1 MNKCETCRANKVC
14 DHNRF
19 GFETCGNYIPTN
31 EWISVEDRLPEAGQ
45 EILGYFARFEYVKT
59 TSIVASTDGTIMFE
73 WWNGKY
79 KLEGSELT
87 HWMPLPEPPK
97 GEPR

>member
-31 EWISVEDRLPEAGQ
+31 EWISVEERKPHD
-45 EILGYFARFEYVKT
+45 IGYYLCLCETGNFQVFKFF
-59 TSIVASTDGTIMFE
+59 DGCFNYFDGDCGWLDIYTV
-73 WWNGKY
+73 
-79 KLEGSELT
+79 T

-97 GEPR
+97 GE